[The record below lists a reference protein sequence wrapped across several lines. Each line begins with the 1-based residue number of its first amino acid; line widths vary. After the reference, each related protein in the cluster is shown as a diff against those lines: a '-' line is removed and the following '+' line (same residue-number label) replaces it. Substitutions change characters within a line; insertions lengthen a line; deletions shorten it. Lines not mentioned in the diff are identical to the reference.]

1 MRPEKIR
8 LLDAGEA
15 AAPGEETESGVLR
28 EVVYLG
34 SVTRYIVDL
43 DAGGVLTVVRQN
55 VEDGPRRERGRPVRL
70 AWRPEHTYVIE
81 RREREGNE

>member
-1 MRPEKIR
+1 M
-8 LLDAGEA
+8 
-15 AAPGEETESGVLR
+15 
-28 EVVYLG
+28 VYLG

-55 VEDGPRRERGRPVRL
+55 VERLTEERGRRVQL

-81 RREREGNE
+81 QRGEREGKE